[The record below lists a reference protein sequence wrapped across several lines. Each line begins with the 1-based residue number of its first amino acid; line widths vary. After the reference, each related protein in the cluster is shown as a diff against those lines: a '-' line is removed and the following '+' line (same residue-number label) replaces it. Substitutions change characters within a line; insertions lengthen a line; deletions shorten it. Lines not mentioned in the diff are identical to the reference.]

1 MRPVGHDGRVTTVP
15 ETLHGPPVRAGRP
28 LRLRLGLFAAVT
40 ILAVSNVVSNR
51 VWPEA
56 YIPWNLAVAT
66 LLVLAARRCGLT
78 WADLGLGNAR
88 LRRGLA
94 VGAAA
99 AGVVGAVYVAALS
112 LPATSALFLDGRAAG
127 PLGAALFAALVRI
140 PLGTAVLEEVAFR
153 GVLPGLVGGGW
164 WRATLV
170 SSGLF
175 GLWHVLPS
183 AAMSANA
190 GVDAAL
196 GGWGFAAQAT
206 MAVLFTFVGGIAFCA
221 LRRWSGHLV
230 TPMLAHVA
238 TNSLGVLIAWWM
250 VSGLA

>member
-1 MRPVGHDGRVTTVP
+1 MGRVTTVP

-28 LRLRLGLFAAVT
+28 LRLRIGLFAAVT

-66 LLVLAARRCGLT
+66 LLVLAARRAGLT
-78 WADLGLGNAR
+78 WSDLGLGNAR

-99 AGVVGAVYVAALS
+99 AGLVGAVYAAALS
-112 LPATSALFLDGRAAG
+112 LPATTALFQDGRAAG
-127 PLGAALFAALVRI
+127 PLGAALFAALIRI

-190 GVDAAL
+190 GVEAAL
-196 GGWGFAAQAT
+196 GGWGLPVQAAL
-206 MAVLFTFVGGIAFCA
+206 AVLFTFGGGIVFCA

-238 TNSLGVLIAWWM
+238 TNSLGVLIAWWV
-250 VSGLA
+250 VSGLT

>member
-1 MRPVGHDGRVTTVP
+1 
-15 ETLHGPPVRAGRP
+15 
-28 LRLRLGLFAAVT
+28 
-40 ILAVSNVVSNR
+40 VSNVVSNR

-56 YIPWNLAVAT
+56 YIPWNLAVAA
-66 LLVLAARRCGLT
+66 LLVLAARGAGLT
-78 WADLGLGNAR
+78 WGDLGLGNAR

-99 AGVVGAVYVAALS
+99 FAAVGAVYAAGLS
-112 LPATSALFLDGRAAG
+112 LPATSTLFHDTRAAG
-127 PLGAALFAALVRI
+127 PLTAVLFAALIRI

-183 AAMSANA
+183 TAMGANA
-190 GVDAAL
+190 GVEAAL
-196 GGWGFAAQAT
+196 GGWGLAAQAAL
-206 MAVLFTFVGGIAFCA
+206 AVLFTFVGGIVFCA

-250 VSGLA
+250 VSGLT

>member
-1 MRPVGHDGRVTTVP
+1 M
-15 ETLHGPPVRAGRP
+15 
-28 LRLRLGLFAAVT
+28 RLGLFAAVT

-56 YIPWNLAVAT
+56 YVAWNLAVAV

-78 WADLGLGNAR
+78 WADMGLGNAR

-99 AGVVGAVYVAALS
+99 VGVVGACLRVALS
-112 LPATSALFLDGRAAG
+112 LPATRALFQDSRAAG
-127 PLGAALFAALVRI
+127 PLGAVLLAALVRI
-140 PLGTAVLEEVAFR
+140 PLGTVVLEEVAFR

-190 GVDAAL
+190 GVEAAV
-196 GGWGFAAQAT
+196 GGWGSRAGRAGG
-206 MAVLFTFVGGIAFCA
+206 AVHDRRGHRVLR

-230 TPMLAHVA
+230 TPILAHIA
-238 TNSLGVLIAWWM
+238 TNSLGMLIAWWM
-250 VSGLA
+250 ITGLHLTPRVGSKPRESG